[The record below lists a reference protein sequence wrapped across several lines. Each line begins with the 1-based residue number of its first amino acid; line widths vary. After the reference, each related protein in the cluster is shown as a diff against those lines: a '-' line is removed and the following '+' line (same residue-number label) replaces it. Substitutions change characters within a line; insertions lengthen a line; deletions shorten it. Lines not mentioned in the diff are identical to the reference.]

1 MQNGVRKWIFSIQIS
16 YCQTLIKKQLHHDLN
31 STVNLDKRLCDKQM
45 FLFSRADYAF
55 KTCLSWVQ
63 VLSLMQSLS

>member
-1 MQNGVRKWIFSIQIS
+1 MIWIPR
-16 YCQTLIKKQLHHDLN
+16 DA
-31 STVNLDKRLCDKQM
+31 TVNLDKRLFDKQM
-45 FLFSRADYAF
+45 FLFSHADYAF